1 MLPSEVCCWHERRE
15 LYIAYCL
22 GCMLAELI
30 GTRYFAM
37 VNVGLADKSNME

>member
-1 MLPSEVCCWHERRE
+1 
-15 LYIAYCL
+15 
-22 GCMLAELI
+22 MLAELI